1 MTPWLEGERASFSN
15 FFFWCTVSLRSGKY
29 FHDIENIHIKAH
41 NKAQVLKISKAHQCY
56 WVVSWCEK
64 CMFLYHVC
72 VFSWYDRMFQAMSY
86 LTLGMNIYQHSSQ
99 HTTIVSHPH
108 REDLGDKITVFKI
121 LKSSAQFYFI
131 SLIKHRSK
139 LLLREGVKITQKG
152 GSSKPWLLKRTC
164 TPP

>member
-1 MTPWLEGERASFSN
+1 
-15 FFFWCTVSLRSGKY
+15 
-29 FHDIENIHIKAH
+29 
-41 NKAQVLKISKAHQCY
+41 
-56 WVVSWCEK
+56 
-64 CMFLYHVC
+64 
-72 VFSWYDRMFQAMSY
+72 MSY

-139 LLLREGVKITQKG
+139 LLLREGVKNTQKG
-152 GSSKPWLLKRTC
+152 GPSNLRPKAAKP
-164 TPP
+164 